1 MRCLSYFALSFCFW
15 FSMHA
20 HICTYIH
27 TRAHTHTHTHTG
39 IVLIVEFPR
48 FLSVNSLSGAFLF
61 LFFFFFFYIVIVGKE
76 HFSPC
81 QVFFTTFLLT
91 HSLSIWSPASYG
103 RPPHSSIPSLWPCTH
118 LGALLSDAQHFCHG
132 VRGAS
137 ARSHLSLSGQCQSLV
152 SSSEN
157 HRRSKPFG
165 CSTLDPGRGQALGP
179 SLVERVFLRLDL
191 LGCPG

>member
-1 MRCLSYFALSFCFW
+1 
-15 FSMHA
+15 MHA
-20 HICTYIH
+20 HICTYTH
-27 TRAHTHTHTHTG
+27 TCVRAHTHTHTQA
-39 IVLIVEFPR
+39 LCWLSS
-48 FLSVNSLSGAFLF
+48 FLGSYQLTAYQEH
-61 LFFFFFFYIVIVGKE
+61 FFFFFFYIVIVRKE

-137 ARSHLSLSGQCQSLV
+137 ARSRLSLSGQCQSLV